1 MFLTDTSDQ
10 VFTFIWGGRGNL
22 YKFDFWNAE
31 IFENEAIHGQKKL
44 FLFFFFC
51 KLYGLSN
58 YQTSGQTI
66 HLKREQKSHKKKWV
80 YCWQWV
86 EQKFPFLSKAA
97 ANTSWSLHG
106 RFPPSAGSKSY
117 NELFLQN
124 DQWPRTLRKK
134 SNTTSTCTLIW
145 N

>member
-1 MFLTDTSDQ
+1 MNDPHWHFWPGSLLLFEVDEETY
-10 VFTFIWGGRGNL
+10 INL
-22 YKFDFWNAE
+22 
-31 IFENEAIHGQKKL
+31 IFGMQWPKKIIS
-44 FLFFFFC
+44 FFFC
-51 KLYGLSN
+51 QLYGLSN
-58 YQTSGQTI
+58 YQTGGQTI
-66 HLKREQKSHKKKWV
+66 HPKREQKSHKKKWV